1 MHGQSLGHPFTPLT
15 LSIWCSGRRHEIRKS
30 EGWIRERVRVLAEG
44 LLERFCKVLNARFWE
59 DAWAKKMAAYRKRPE
74 RFAREVLGSSWWSK
88 QREAAEMVAWNR
100 RVAVKSANGV
110 GKTYLAADLALWFL
124 YSHRP
129 SIVLTTAPTWRQ
141 VRYMLWEEIRR
152 RFAGARVP
160 LQGKLRVVRLDAGDG
175 SYALGLATDDAVK
188 FQGFL

>member
-1 MHGQSLGHPFTPLT
+1 MQDDVFWKVMEPGSREAAFFFGIRVFRY
-15 LSIWCSGRRHEIRKS
+15 SGRRREIRKS
-30 EGWIRERVRVLAEG
+30 EAWIRERIKVLAEG
-44 LLERFCKVLNARFWE
+44 LLERFCRVLNARFWE
-59 DAWAKKMAAYRKRPE
+59 DAWAKRMAAYRKRPE

-88 QREAAEMVAWNR
+88 QREAAELVAGNR

-141 VRYMLWEEIRR
+141 VRYLLWEEIRR
-152 RFAGARVP
+152 RFPGGAGAF
-160 LQGKLRVVRLDAGDG
+160 
-175 SYALGLATDDAVK
+175 SLGRSGAIL
-188 FQGFL
+188 

>member
-1 MHGQSLGHPFTPLT
+1 MRDDEPKWNVNEPGSRMAAFFFGVRVFR
-15 LSIWCSGRRHEIRKS
+15 CSGRRVVIRKS
-30 EGWIRERVRVLAEG
+30 EEWIRERVRVLAGG

-59 DAWAKKMAAYRKRPE
+59 DAWGKKMAAYRKRPE
-74 RFAREVLGSSWWSK
+74 RFAREVLGSRWWSK
-88 QREAAEMVAWNR
+88 QRQTAELLAGNR

-141 VRYMLWEEIRR
+141 VRYLLW
-152 RFAGARVP
+152 
-160 LQGKLRVVRLDAGDG
+160 
-175 SYALGLATDDAVK
+175 
-188 FQGFL
+188 